1 MTATL
6 QLDWRSYHQRRR
18 QRDNAPLT
26 EFDLLEEVAAR
37 RLGRASFIGFAQYVD
52 ELYIPDPFHEKLGEI
67 FDQVIAG
74 DLRFVIINAP
84 PQHGKSTSTSEILPA
99 YWLARRPN
107 DPVIITSYN
116 SDLATA
122 KSRKAR
128 GIVKS
133 EAYKNLFGE
142 HATQD
147 IAPVEIA
154 PDSRA
159 VDEWRLIAPHRAGVR
174 ATGVDGGI
182 TGNPAML
189 GIIDDPLKGIAE
201 AQSATVR
208 ESLWEWYRTVFR
220 TRINEGGCIV
230 IIMTRWHPEDLVG
243 KLLAQGDIEHADKFK
258 VFRFPA
264 IAETQSVRDQNN
276 KFLRLP
282 MGEPDPLGR
291 APGEPLAPHRFSL
304 QSLIA
309 LQATIGPAFWGSLY
323 DGVPRLREGNW
334 IKRDWFTIIDPAL
347 VPRGGKLVRYW
358 DKAASED
365 KKDAA
370 TAGVLMLKAPDD
382 KYYILHTV
390 REWKNSGEREQVI
403 LQTAH
408 SDAGKF
414 GSKRAVQ
421 VVVEQEPGS
430 GGKHSAQITISALS
444 KEGFPVKR
452 DLPSGDKDLRLDPF
466 AAQAQIGNVFL
477 VRGAWNEDWIDEIT
491 SIPNGQW
498 RDQSD
503 ATSGAFNILTETGK
517 TSSKT
522 KTTGLPGRSPIK
534 RRI

>member
-1 MTATL
+1 MTTTYS
-6 QLDWRSYHQRRR
+6 LDWRSYNSRRR
-18 QRDNAPLT
+18 LRGNTPLT
-26 EFDLLEEVAAR
+26 EFEILEELAAR

-67 FDQVIAG
+67 FDQVVSG
-74 DLRFVIINAP
+74 GLRFVIINAP

-128 GIVKS
+128 GIVQS

-147 IAPVEIA
+147 IAPIEIA
-154 PDSRA
+154 TDSRA
-159 VDEWRLIAPHRAGVR
+159 VDEWRLMAPHRAGVR

-201 AQSATVR
+201 AQSATIR

-230 IIMTRWHPEDLVG
+230 IIMTRWHPDDLVG
-243 KLLAQGDIEHADKFK
+243 KLLAQAGIEHADKFR
-258 VFRFPA
+258 VYRFPA

-276 KFLRLP
+276 KFLGLP
-282 MGEPDPLGR
+282 MGEPDPIGR
-291 APGEPLAPHRFSL
+291 EPGEPLAPHRFGIPSL
-304 QSLIA
+304 LA
-309 LQATIGPAFWGSLY
+309 LQATAGPAFWGSLY

-334 IKRDWFTIIDPAL
+334 IKRDWFEIVDPKL
-347 VPRGGKLVRYW
+347 IPRLGKRVRYW

-365 KKDAA
+365 TKDAA
-370 TAGVLMLKAPDD
+370 TAGVLMLKAPDG
-382 KYYILHTV
+382 KIYIEHVV
-390 REWKNSGEREQVI
+390 REWKNSGAREDII
-403 LQTAH
+403 LQTAK
-408 SDAGKF
+408 SDAANH
-414 GSKRAVQ
+414 GSKRAIQ

-444 KEGFPVKR
+444 KEGIPVKR

-466 AAQAQIGNVFL
+466 AAYAQLHKVYLAAGS
-477 VRGAWNEDWIDEIT
+477 WNEGWLDEIT
-491 SIPNGQW
+491 AIPNGQW

-503 ATSGAFNILTETGK
+503 ATSGAYNILSDAGT

-522 KTTGLPGRSPIK
+522 KTTGLPGRSSI
-534 RRI
+534 RRR

>member
-1 MTATL
+1 ML
-6 QLDWRSYHQRRR
+6 NWQRYYQRRR
-18 QRDNAPLT
+18 DRGDAPLT
-26 EFDLLEEVAAR
+26 SEDYAEELLAR
-37 RLGRASFIGFAQYVD
+37 RLARSQFIHFAQYVD
-52 ELYIPDPFHEKLGEI
+52 ALYTPDPFHEKLGEI
-67 FDQVIAG
+67 FDEVIDG
-74 DLRFVIINAP
+74 HLQFVIINAP
-84 PQHGKSTSTSEILPA
+84 PQHGKSRSTSEILPA
-99 YWLARRPN
+99 YWLAKRPN
-107 DPVIITSYN
+107 HSVIITSYN
-116 SDLATA
+116 ADLAHA
-122 KSRKAR
+122 KSRRAR
-128 GIVKS
+128 EIVRG

-142 HATQD
+142 NATRD
-147 IAPVEIA
+147 SAPVEIS
-154 PDSRA
+154 PESRA
-159 VDEWRLIAPHRAGVR
+159 VDEWQLISPHRAGVR

-243 KLLAQGDIEHADKFK
+243 KLLAQAGVENADKFK

-276 KFLRLP
+276 KFLGLP
-282 MGEPDPLGR
+282 MGEPDPIGR
-291 APGEPLAPHRFSL
+291 APGDPLAPHRFGL

-309 LQATIGPAFWGSLY
+309 LQATLGAAFWGALY
-323 DGVPRLREGNW
+323 DSVPRLREGNW
-334 IKRDWFTIIDPAL
+334 IKRDWFKIVDPEL
-347 VPRGGKLVRYW
+347 VPRTGKMVRYW

-365 KKDAA
+365 TKDAA
-370 TAGVLMLKAPDD
+370 SAGVLMLKTADD
-382 KYYILHTV
+382 KYFILHTV
-390 REWKNSGEREQVI
+390 REWLNSGAREEVI
-403 LQTAH
+403 LQTAR
-408 SDAGKF
+408 SDAGKY

-466 AAQAQIGNVFL
+466 AAQAQMGNVFL
-477 VRGAWNEDWIDEIT
+477 VAGAWNEDWLDEIT

-503 ATSGAFNILTETGK
+503 ATSGGYNILSDTG
-517 TSSKT
+517 SASK
-522 KTTGLPGRSPIK
+522 KAKITGLPGRPQ
-534 RRI
+534 RRA